1 MSEEKEEEK
10 KSNKMETW
18 CGLLLGVFAA
28 IMAIANLGGGK
39 YGGDEMT
46 GVNEKNSTFSWYQAK
61 GIKQNLAENER
72 DLLKSLIA
80 SGIISKDREA
90 SIGEIVADRDAKIK
104 QYKKE
109 KNEIM
114 QGSKRVGKENWAQD
128 MNGEMGKVKGVKD
141 WEDEIEKLGDAGDY
155 FDMANLFLQI
165 SLVMGAICLIS
176 PSETGKKSFF
186 FVMIGLGIV
195 GTIYTTYGFVVAP

>member
-1 MSEEKEEEK
+1 MSEENEEK

-28 IMAIANLGGGK
+28 ILAIANLGGGK
-39 YGGDEMT
+39 YGGDQMT

-72 DLLKSLIA
+72 DLLKSLVM
-80 SGIISKDREA
+80 SGIISEERKA
-90 SIGEIVADRDAKIK
+90 SIDEIIADRDKKIK
-104 QYKKE
+104 QYGKEKKE
-109 KNEIM
+109 IM
-114 QGSKRVGKENWAQD
+114 LGSNGVGKENWAQD

-141 WEDEIEKLGDAGDY
+141 WEVEIEMLGNACDF

-176 PSETGKKSFF
+176 PSETGKKAFF
-186 FVMIGLGIV
+186 YIMIALGIV
-195 GTIYTTYGFVVAP
+195 GSIYTVYGFIVAP

>member
-1 MSEEKEEEK
+1 MAEEKEEK

-90 SIGEIVADRDAKIK
+90 SIDEIVADRDAKIK

-109 KNEIM
+109 KTEIM

-141 WEDEIEKLGDAGDY
+141 WEDDIEKLGNAGDY

-186 FVMIGLGIV
+186 VIMIGLGIV
-195 GTIYTTYGFVVAP
+195 GTIYTTYGFVIAP

>member
-1 MSEEKEEEK
+1 MSEETEEK

-28 IMAIANLGGGK
+28 ILAIANLGGGK
-39 YGGDEMT
+39 YGGDEMKA
-46 GVNEKNSTFSWYQAK
+46 VNEKNSTFSWYQAK

-80 SGIISKDREA
+80 SGIIAPEKKQNID
-90 SIGEIVADRDAKIK
+90 EIIDDRDKKIK
-104 QYKKE
+104 QYGKE
-109 KNEIM
+109 KKEIM
-114 QGSKRVGKENWAQD
+114 QGSKRIGKENWAQD
-128 MNGEMGKVKGVKD
+128 MNGEMGKVIGVKD
-141 WEDEIEKLGDAGDY
+141 WEDDIEKLSNACDY

-176 PSETGKKSFF
+176 PSETGKKAFF
-186 FVMIGLGIV
+186 YIMIGLGIV
-195 GTIYTTYGFVVAP
+195 GTIYTAYGFVVAP